1 MLVIDKCKKPMLACK
16 FNFIFHFY
24 LPLKSCD
31 FNYSNLLLLINTSFG
46 IRHCNHQPSATS
58 MVSVKTHKLYKN

>member
-24 LPLKSCD
+24 LPL
-31 FNYSNLLLLINTSFG
+31 NYSNLLLLINTSFG